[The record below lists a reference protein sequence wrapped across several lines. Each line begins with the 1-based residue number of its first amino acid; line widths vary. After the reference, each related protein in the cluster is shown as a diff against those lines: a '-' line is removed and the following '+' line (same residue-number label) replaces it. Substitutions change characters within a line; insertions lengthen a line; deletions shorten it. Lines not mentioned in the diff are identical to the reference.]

1 MSLQPA
7 AAVAWWR
14 SLQPGRNR
22 SGDRVALARLRRC
35 ATVAEALQEQA
46 TIALFR
52 RCGGAS
58 PEDLPDAG
66 LATAVLAYVRE
77 DDPAEPRIARRIGP
91 DSTDK
96 PETAL
101 LKPLRFRR
109 LMEAHSPDERLTVLR
124 QMIALAGGK
133 LNVADLAATLLR
145 WNEERRRHW
154 VYDYW
159 NAGQPTAIAP
169 AAKETAH
176 ESLFATP
183 SADLLPA
190 RQSESR

>member
-7 AAVAWWR
+7 GAVAWWR
-14 SLQPGRNR
+14 DLQPDSARNR
-22 SGDRVALARLRRC
+22 SGDRAALARLRRC
-35 ATVAEALQEQA
+35 ATVAEAMQDQA

-52 RCGGAS
+52 RCGGS
-58 PEDLPDAG
+58 KPWDLPAVA
-66 LATAVLAYVRE
+66 LAAAVMAHVRE

-109 LMEAHSPDERLTVLR
+109 LMEADTPDERLTAFRRLV
-124 QMIALAGGK
+124 ALVSGR
-133 LNVADLAATLLR
+133 LNVPDLAAALLLR
-145 WNEERRRHW
+145 WDEERQRRW

-159 NAGQPTAIAP
+159 NAGQPTATASP
-169 AAKETAH
+169 HTEET
-176 ESLFATP
+176 SP
-183 SADLLPA
+183 
-190 RQSESR
+190 